1 MRIWH
6 QSLTVLN
13 DLPDYQIL
21 LDRHIKSI
29 VRPDTEV
36 VLHGM
41 MPGTYATD
49 FPLAEIQ
56 YPALAHYHFTQIMNA
71 AIVAEK
77 QGFDAFAMCFL
88 AGPLLN
94 EIRSV
99 VNIPVINYGETAF
112 HFASFY
118 GQRFG
123 VIRFMD
129 TMKDFTRE
137 FVTAWGFEKSC
148 VGISGCGLTYREV
161 FGGLVDPKDA
171 IARFTEHTRTFIKE
185 TGADVIVPG
194 EMPLNVLLTGHGVS
208 RIDDVPIL
216 DGLALTLMLAEM
228 MVDLKTRFGITH
240 SRHGRKNAMPPRE
253 LLLGLGKSYGLQRL
267 LDHYD
272 VPAAPD

>member
-13 DLPDYQIL
+13 ELPAYQVL
-21 LDRHIKSI
+21 LDKHIKSI

-49 FPLAEIQ
+49 FPLSEIQ
-56 YPALAHYHFTQIMNA
+56 YPALAHYHFTQILNA
-71 AIVAEK
+71 AITAEK
-77 QGFDAFAMCFL
+77 EGFDAFAMCFL
-88 AGPLLN
+88 CGPLLT

-99 VNIPVINYGETAF
+99 VDIPVINYGETAF

-118 GQRFG
+118 GQKFG
-123 VIRFMD
+123 VVRFLD

-148 VGISGCGLTYREV
+148 VGIVGCGLTYRQV
-161 FGGLVDPKDA
+161 FGGLVDPTDA
-171 IARFTEHTRTFIKE
+171 IAQFSKAARAFIQE
-185 TGADVIVPG
+185 TGAEVIVPG
-194 EMPLNVLLTGHGVS
+194 EMPLNVLLTGYGVS

-216 DGLALTLMLAEM
+216 DGLALTLMQAEM
-228 MVDLKTRFGITH
+228 MVELKKRFGITH
-240 SRHGRKNAMPPRE
+240 SRHGRKNAKPPE
-253 LLLGLGKSYGLQRL
+253 DWLMNLGGMYGLQRVM
-267 LDHYD
+267 DHYD
-272 VPAAPD
+272 KK